1 MTRIAYKVHEKS
13 GVIHAA
19 LIPANRTG
27 QTRFGLLDG
36 VIVAFFLTLC
46 VGGIVFLLVQ

>member
-13 GVIHAA
+13 GFVHPT
-19 LIPANRTG
+19 LVPANRTG

-36 VIVAFFLTLC
+36 AIVAFFLTLC
-46 VGGIVFLLVQ
+46 VGGLFFLLMQ